1 MTKEFS
7 RNSFDGTA
15 TLTLTLILYLHM
27 HCSERQRNHHHV
39 KPHIVQRGSRRR
51 GIHVRRNRQLRK
63 RTSPPYESTI
73 GQLEQHPTTE
83 QQQHQQRAYPDD
95 PEPPDGAEALRG

>member
-1 MTKEFS
+1 MDTVIL
-7 RNSFDGTA
+7 TA
-15 TLTLTLILYLHM
+15 DRLLLKPIPLTLILYLYM

-39 KPHIVQRGSRRR
+39 KPHTVQRGSRRR

-63 RTSPPYESTI
+63 RTSPPDESTI

-83 QQQHQQRAYPDD
+83 QQHQQRTYPDD